1 MRNEK
6 HALRYQRFTHKCTI
20 HIDDSLILSSFRRE
34 AFAFI
39 PKYCYFSTFQE
50 ISNQFRNQG
59 IFLKFWRT
67 GPSGLPQFEK
77 VSESV
82 SWSNVEIFIFV
93 MIRKL

>member
-1 MRNEK
+1 MMTHFILWFSEAGSFAEK
-6 HALRYQRFTHKCTI
+6 IR
-20 HIDDSLILSSFRRE
+20 SLILSSFRRE

-39 PKYCYFSTFQE
+39 SKYCYLSTFQE

-59 IFLKFWRT
+59 IFLKFWGT

-77 VSESV
+77 VFESV
-82 SWSNVEIFIFV
+82 SGLNVEIFIFV